1 MLLSGFSLNFR
12 SLLLL
17 GVFLLNQL
25 PIVAQEILPPVPLWN
40 GKSIGLIAKN
50 NNPWITPAEKSDFK
64 ATPSYAET
72 MEWLNRLCKASRS
85 QMQMVSIGTSG
96 NNQSINMVVASSE
109 NSFTKEA
116 LLKSPKKLI
125 LIQAGIHSGEIDGK
139 DAGMMLLR
147 DIAFGTKKD
156 LLQSVNILFIPIL
169 SVDGHERTSPYNRVN
184 QRGPENMGWRTN
196 ASNLNLNRDYTKL
209 DTEEIKSVVNVINEY
224 DPDLYLDL
232 HVTDGA
238 DYQYDIT
245 YGFGNTFSPAIG
257 KWLTNVLSPF
267 VDKHLKEMG
276 HIPGPLV
283 FALNEKD
290 FKDGMTDFA
299 YTPRFSN
306 AYGDIRHLPA
316 ILLEN
321 HSLKPFRQ
329 RVLGTYVFLESIIRI
344 LGAEG
349 ATLQKAIQEDKKIR
363 NKEFV
368 LTWKANPVKDSVFF
382 LGIESY
388 RKKSAITNSEYVVW
402 TGKPVNQKIAF
413 TRFNTPDLRTDKPKV
428 FYVPAYCKEI
438 ISRMK
443 IHGIEMETINEKMT
457 KEVNIFTVIK
467 SDFADLPT
475 EGHVTVTADFA
486 TGKRQETF
494 YPGSVKINV
503 DQPLGDLVMYLL
515 HPSSGDSFF
524 QWGFFPGMF
533 VRAEYMEQYVT
544 EPLAEKMLAS
554 DPKLRAEFDAR
565 KKDDPAFSNDP
576 ASVYLWFYSKSPYYD
591 SNYLVYPIAFE

>member
-1 MLLSGFSLNFR
+1 MVFFLS
-12 SLLLL
+12 
-17 GVFLLNQL
+17 VQV
-25 PIVAQEILPPVPLWN
+25 PTVAQEILPPVPQWN
-40 GKSIGLIAKN
+40 GKSIELIAKS
-50 NNPWITPAEKSDFK
+50 NNPWITPTEKSAYK
-64 ATPSYAET
+64 TTPGYAET
-72 MEWLNRLCKASRS
+72 MEWLNRLCKASRN
-85 QMQMVSIGTSG
+85 QVQMVSIGTSG
-96 NNQSINMVVASSE
+96 NNQSINMVIASSE
-109 NSFTKEA
+109 SSFTKEA
-116 LLKSPKKLI
+116 LRKSQKKLI

-147 DIAFGTKKD
+147 DIIFGTKKD

-169 SVDGHERTSPYNRVN
+169 SVDAHERTSPYNRVN
-184 QRGPENMGWRTN
+184 QRGPDNMGWRTN
-196 ASNLNLNRDYTKL
+196 ANNLNLNRDYTKL
-209 DTEEIKSVVNVINEY
+209 DTEEVKAVVDVINQY

-245 YGFGNTFSPAIG
+245 YGFGDTFSPAIG
-257 KWLTNVLSPF
+257 KWLTNVLSPY
-267 VDKHLKEMG
+267 VDKQLKEMG

-290 FKDGMTDFA
+290 FKDGMTDFP
-299 YTPRFSN
+299 YTPRYSN
-306 AYGDIRHLPA
+306 AYGDVRHLPA

-329 RVLGTYVFLESIIRI
+329 RVLGTYVFLESIIQI

-349 ATLQKAIQEDKKIR
+349 ATLQNAIQEDRKIR
-363 NKEFV
+363 KPEFV
-368 LTWKANPVKDSVFF
+368 LTWKENPVKDSISF

-388 RKKSAITNSEYVVW
+388 RKKSTITNIDYVVW
-402 TGKPVNQKIAF
+402 TGKPVNQKISY
-413 TRFNTPDLRTDKPKV
+413 TRFNSPGLRTVKPKA

-443 IHGIEMETINEKMT
+443 VHGIEMETINEKMT
-457 KEVNIFTVIK
+457 KELNIYTVTK

-475 EGHVTVTADFA
+475 EGHITVTAEFE

-494 YPGSVKINV
+494 YPGSVKVNM
-503 DQPLGDLVMYLL
+503 DQPLGDLAMYLL

-544 EPLAEKMLAS
+544 EPLASKMLAN
-554 DPKLRAEFDAR
+554 DPKLKAEFEGR

-576 ASVYLWFYSKSPYYD
+576 VAIYLWFYSKSPYYD